1 MREHGAQA
9 AEELPVLVVGAGF
22 AGVAAAF
29 AARRAGARVRVVSAG
44 AGASELYSGLLD
56 GAPSPAIAEVASALG
71 LVPYRSPRAVATRE
85 GLVRTAL
92 GRDRAV
98 LDLEALSG
106 RTIAVVDLARDDFD
120 AALLAKSLEASAW
133 ARSTRTTFRPVP
145 VAALERGAE
154 RRFPPYDF
162 ARALEN
168 PERVRELATQL
179 STAGVHADGFLLGPW
194 LGIEQPVAEQLARRL
209 ARPVGETASGPGGAA
224 GARFA
229 VRRRELFTRLEIE
242 HLEQRAVAVE
252 LSPLRLAREHGE
264 ALLARAVVLAIG
276 GATGGGIG
284 LGERGSQRAFRASL
298 AGPFELELDGEVLD
312 AVSSMAGL
320 SFHRAGIGALE
331 RVGIRTDALGRAA
344 SAVFACGDARG
355 SAPRGVLAALASGVQ
370 AGSTAA
376 RVGQ

>member
-1 MREHGAQA
+1 APIPQKAPASRWSSCRALPGGGSRRSPPIKRGRRRSRSPRSRRRSGRGTRAARAGRTMREHGAQA

-22 AGVAAAF
+22 AGVAAAS
-29 AARRAGARVRVVSAG
+29 AARRGGARVRVVSAG

-168 PERVRELATQL
+168 PERVREL
-179 STAGVHADGFLLGPW
+179 
-194 LGIEQPVAEQLARRL
+194 
-209 ARPVGETASGPGGAA
+209 
-224 GARFA
+224 
-229 VRRRELFTRLEIE
+229 
-242 HLEQRAVAVE
+242 
-252 LSPLRLAREHGE
+252 
-264 ALLARAVVLAIG
+264 
-276 GATGGGIG
+276 
-284 LGERGSQRAFRASL
+284 
-298 AGPFELELDGEVLD
+298 
-312 AVSSMAGL
+312 
-320 SFHRAGIGALE
+320 
-331 RVGIRTDALGRAA
+331 
-344 SAVFACGDARG
+344 
-355 SAPRGVLAALASGVQ
+355 
-370 AGSTAA
+370 
-376 RVGQ
+376 